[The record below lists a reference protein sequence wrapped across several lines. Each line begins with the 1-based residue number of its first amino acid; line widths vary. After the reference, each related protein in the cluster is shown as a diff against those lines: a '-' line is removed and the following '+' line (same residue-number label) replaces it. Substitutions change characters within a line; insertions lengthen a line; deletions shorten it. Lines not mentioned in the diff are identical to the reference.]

1 MNTDNFIN
9 YNKNMT
15 LEELIEGLFSNAL
28 NGMPSFP
35 EDIQEKIK
43 KEIEKSEKE
52 AKECIET
59 NTE

>member
-1 MNTDNFIN
+1 
-9 YNKNMT
+9 MT

-43 KEIEKSEKE
+43 KEIEKAEKE

>member
-1 MNTDNFIN
+1 
-9 YNKNMT
+9 MT